1 MTRNELNEMTVL
13 ALRKLAKEN
22 RIVLGAGI
30 DKAGII
36 EKLAPIVCDDAA
48 PEAEQKIEQETEQD
62 QLAEPKYQV
71 KTKKYTGES
80 SVVSMRMPKD
90 MLREID
96 TVAAKTGRTRN
107 EFMLMSLEFALDHL
121 EIE

>member
-36 EKLAPIVCDDAA
+36 EKLAPSCN
-48 PEAEQKIEQETEQD
+48 
-62 QLAEPKYQV
+62 
-71 KTKKYTGES
+71 G
-80 SVVSMRMPKD
+80 
-90 MLREID
+90 
-96 TVAAKTGRTRN
+96 
-107 EFMLMSLEFALDHL
+107 
-121 EIE
+121 